1 MSNKTQNFC
10 HCSRLHVTNQ
20 RSGTV
25 FLQLACSL
33 LYIVHPSGEARTY
46 IASDVAQN
54 PNWFNPVDN

>member
-54 PNWFNPVDN
+54 PN